1 MKHETCT
8 DSPIFATLRG
18 ELYSSNFPSEQ
29 ALEYALNDLLCVLAV
44 FFGKTKV
51 MEAERYE
58 YLDLLIKNNF
68 SNFQKQMERAA
79 EQLDQW
85 SNNSEQYT
93 FGMISF

>member
-79 EQLDQW
+79 DQLDQW
-85 SNNSEQYT
+85 SNDSEQYT